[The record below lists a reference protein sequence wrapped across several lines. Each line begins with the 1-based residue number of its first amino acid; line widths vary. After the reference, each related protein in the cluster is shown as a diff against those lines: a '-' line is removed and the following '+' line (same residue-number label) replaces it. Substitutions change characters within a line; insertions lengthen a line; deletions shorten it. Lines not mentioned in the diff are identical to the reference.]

1 MNFAPGISSWDIS
14 HERKA
19 ETMIRPFL
27 EAKGISKTF
36 GGVHALTDVSLDL
49 LPGEIHA
56 LCGENGAGK
65 STLIKILAGSY
76 TPDKGQVFMEGVP
89 LPPGDIRASE
99 KAGIHVLYQESTSF
113 PHLNAM
119 ENIFLGREPRRF
131 GGLLLHR
138 KKLKQDTLALLSRL
152 GEDVPHD
159 RPLGNLS
166 LAQRQ
171 MIGIARALAH
181 KSRILIMDEPTAS
194 LSGRETEVLFRIARQ
209 LKEEGVGIL
218 YISHR
223 LEEIFELAQR
233 VTVLRDGRH
242 ITTRDVKEVSREDL
256 IRMMVGREVSS
267 LSQKPAGGT
276 KGRVVLEVR
285 GLTLKGSYR
294 NISFSLCAGEIL
306 GLAGLVGAG
315 RSEVAQTIFGITR
328 QDSGSVIVDG
338 QSLSPGSVR
347 CAINRGLA
355 LVPEDRQRQGL
366 ILPMAVGV
374 NLTLAVLHRLTRF
387 CLCSSAKEKNLITR
401 LLSEMDVRGGSP
413 YAPASTLSGGNQQ
426 KLVIG
431 KWLALSPSIL
441 LLDEPTHGVDVG
453 AKAEIYK
460 LIRRL
465 ADEGIAT
472 LVISSDLPE
481 ILSLCD
487 RILVMREGEISGD
500 LSRAEATQEK
510 ILSLA
515 LPTEDSRTDA
525 VLTG

>member
-1 MNFAPGISSWDIS
+1 MPGFSSWDMS
-14 HERKA
+14 REVKT
-19 ETMIRPFL
+19 ETMIRSFL
-27 EAKGISKTF
+27 EAKAVSKTF
-36 GGVHALTDVSLDL
+36 GGVHALTDVSMDI

-76 TPDKGQVFMEGVP
+76 IQDQGQVFMEGEL

-119 ENIFLGREPRRF
+119 ENIFLGQEPRIF

-138 KKLKQDTLALLSRL
+138 KKLKQDTLTLLSRL

-159 RPLGNLS
+159 RPVGNLS

-194 LSGRETEVLFRIARQ
+194 LSGRETEVLFRIVRQ

-223 LEEIFELAQR
+223 LEEIFDLAQR
-233 VTVLRDGRH
+233 VTVLRDGRL
-242 ITTRDVKEVSREDL
+242 IATRDVVQVSREDL
-256 IRMMVGREVSS
+256 IKMMVGRDVSS
-267 LSQKPAGGT
+267 LATGTEAAPQKGST
-276 KGRVVLEVR
+276 VLEVK

-315 RSEVAQTIFGITR
+315 RSEVAQTIFGITKP
-328 QDSGSVIVDG
+328 DFGSVVVQG
-338 QSLSPGSVR
+338 KPLSPGSVR
-347 CAINRGLA
+347 SAMNLGLA
-355 LVPEDRQRQGL
+355 LVPEDRHREGL
-366 ILPMAVGV
+366 ILPMPVGV
-374 NLTLAVLHRLTRF
+374 NLTLSVLHRLTRNGF
-387 CLCSSAKEKNLITR
+387 CSSKKEKPLIER
-401 LLSEMDVRGGSP
+401 LMLELDVRAAGYS
-413 YAPASTLSGGNQQ
+413 APTASLSGGNQQ

-431 KWLALSPSIL
+431 KWLASSPRIL

-460 LIRRL
+460 LVRRL
-465 ADEGIAT
+465 SRDGMAT

-487 RILVMREGEISGD
+487 RILVIRNGEISGE
-500 LSRAEATQEK
+500 LLRGEATQEK

-515 LPTEDSRTDA
+515 LPRENSRTEA
-525 VLTG
+525 VLK